1 MISVAIKLWSS
12 DYDSASEEF
21 KTSDSVVYLCHDIQ
35 TPDILH
41 LSTVIN
47 HLVGDDSL
55 DQLFRKLCPVAK
67 GIHIILPLPS

>member
-1 MISVAIKLWSS
+1 MKLWSS
-12 DYDSASEEF
+12 EFDSASDEF
-21 KTSDSVVYLCHDIQ
+21 KISDSVVYLCHDIK
-35 TPDILH
+35 TPDILY

-67 GIHIILPLPS
+67 GTNNSNPII